1 LDARTRATANA
12 WLGDP
17 TKTFETLMLIAGL
30 RGLSRGYEN
39 TMRVYWSINL
49 AKPLDK
55 IEFFYNQGLR
65 FNFPDTSKRL
75 VLFTY
80 NLIAISKLA
89 IMQFSTTISSLFVL
103 LSLTSA
109 APAEEKRQGKS
120 LQNTTKVFGR

>member
-1 LDARTRATANA
+1 L
-12 WLGDP
+12 
-17 TKTFETLMLIAGL
+17 K
-30 RGLSRGYEN
+30 YK
-39 TMRVYWSINL
+39 L